1 MFRKTILKTTAL
13 AILTASVAASAASAS
28 DYGYGHKKQHNSYK
42 AQSYN
47 QGYSG
52 QNHGYKNP
60 FSHIQDRVWN
70 QHVGWCFDR
79 FKSYN
84 AHDNSYQP
92 YNGPRAQCWSPYISG

>member
-13 AILTASVAASAASAS
+13 AILTATVAASAASAS
-28 DYGYGHKKQHNSYK
+28 DYGYGHKKQ
-42 AQSYN
+42 QSYN